1 MFSIQELFS
10 TERFHHDALNTGNN
24 CWFSHDV
31 TKIQTTKLSSL
42 LIFYFHGVLEQLK
55 SKDLQE
61 VTGRTS
67 SPALNLGKPFSYIC
81 SIEENSLGDL
91 TV

>member
-10 TERFHHDALNTGNN
+10 TERFHHDVLNTGNN

-31 TKIQTTKLSSL
+31 TKIQITKLSSL
-42 LIFYFHGVLEQLK
+42 LIFYFHGILEQLK

-61 VTGRTS
+61 VTGCTS
-67 SPALNLGKPFSYIC
+67 SPA
-81 SIEENSLGDL
+81 
-91 TV
+91 

>member
-10 TERFHHDALNTGNN
+10 TEQFHHDALNTGNN

-55 SKDLQE
+55 
-61 VTGRTS
+61 R
-67 SPALNLGKPFSYIC
+67 
-81 SIEENSLGDL
+81 
-91 TV
+91 

>member
-31 TKIQTTKLSSL
+31 TRIQTTKLSSL
-42 LIFYFHGVLEQLK
+42 LIFYFHGVLEPGIRAAEK
-55 SKDLQE
+55 

-67 SPALNLGKPFSYIC
+67 SPA
-81 SIEENSLGDL
+81 
-91 TV
+91 

>member
-1 MFSIQELFS
+1 MYLTALKELHVFHSGTEFS

-31 TKIQTTKLSSL
+31 TKTQTTKLSSQ
-42 LIFYFHGVLEQLK
+42 LIFYFHGISEQLK

-67 SPALNLGKPFSYIC
+67 SPA
-81 SIEENSLGDL
+81 
-91 TV
+91 